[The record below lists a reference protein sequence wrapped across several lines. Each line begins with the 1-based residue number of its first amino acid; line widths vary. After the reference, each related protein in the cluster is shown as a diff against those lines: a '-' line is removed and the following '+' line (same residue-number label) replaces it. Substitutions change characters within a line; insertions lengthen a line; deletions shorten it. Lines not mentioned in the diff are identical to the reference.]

1 MKTAIV
7 YDWLVTYA
15 GAERVLEQVIALYPD
30 ADLFTLY
37 DFIPEN
43 ERSFLLNKK
52 STTSFL
58 QKFPMAR
65 KKYRSYLP
73 LMPLAVE
80 QFDLSGYDLVISVSH
95 AVAKG
100 VITGP
105 DQLHIAYVNSPIRY
119 AWDLMHQYLDE
130 ADLKTGPKSWLARV
144 ILHYIRNWD
153 VRSSNTVDEFIGN
166 SEFIASRIRKFYR
179 REATAIY
186 PPVDIETY
194 TLKEEKEN
202 FYLTASRM
210 VPYKK
215 MGMIVEAFNQM
226 PDKELI
232 VIGDGPELEKIK
244 SVAKSNIVL
253 LGYQPTP
260 VLKDYMQRAKAFVF
274 AAQEDFGITPLE
286 AQACGTPV
294 IAFGRG
300 GSLET
305 VVENETGLFFR
316 EQTPESLIAA
326 VIKFEKRTNFN
337 PKIIRSNAL
346 RFSVDNFRRNFRSF
360 VDTAI
365 ENFKRTKGHL
375 IDPGQILDDKIIERR
390 TPVRF

>member
-1 MKTAIV
+1 MTG
-7 YDWLVTYA
+7 WL
-15 GAERVLEQVIALYPD
+15 L
-30 ADLFTLY
+30 TLAPSGFWNRSSL
-37 DFIPEN
+37 FIPEN